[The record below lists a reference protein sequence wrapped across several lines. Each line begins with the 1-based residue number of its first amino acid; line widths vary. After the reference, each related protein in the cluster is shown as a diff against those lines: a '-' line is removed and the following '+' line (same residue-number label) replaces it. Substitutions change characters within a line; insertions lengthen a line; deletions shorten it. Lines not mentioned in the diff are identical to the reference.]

1 MHARAAG
8 REIGSSA
15 RRCLAHFARASEGA
29 TAAARVAAARS
40 GSGPAGARAPAAAR
54 HRLDPSSARA
64 FTSLAPSPARSFAS
78 SADAAERPAE
88 APSGASGASGAS
100 DPSSEPSASDVFGV
114 VRVGGAQYK
123 VCPDDLIF
131 VEKLAGARVNEP
143 IVLDDVLM
151 VGTRSRTIVG
161 RPAVPNA
168 SVRAVVEEQLRD
180 AKVLAF
186 KKKRRKGYQRLKG
199 HRQQLTALRISTID
213 VPGDLL

>member
-8 REIGSSA
+8 REIASSA

-64 FTSLAPSPARSFAS
+64 FASLAPSPARSFAS

-88 APSGASGASGAS
+88 APSGASDPS

>member
-8 REIGSSA
+8 SEIASSA

-40 GSGPAGARAPAAAR
+40 GSGPAGARAPAVAR

-64 FTSLAPSPARSFAS
+64 FASLAPWPARSFAS

-151 VGTRSRTIVG
+151 VG